1 MSMSFEEWLTRKLQA
16 AVPGGQKVSPV
27 SGEGLVSVR
36 LADGGTVSSFVR
48 QGVFYVELQGTS
60 KKKTADAFDAI
71 LGALEE
77 LEEAHYVLTVDVNAT
92 DALREGAP
100 AVWVYS
106 AQVTVTYR
114 RGVDWSEVD

>member
-60 KKKTADAFDAI
+60 KKKTADSFDAI
-71 LGALEE
+71 LAALEE

>member
-1 MSMSFEEWLTRKLQA
+1 MMSFEEWLTRRLQA
-16 AVPGGQKVSPV
+16 AVPAGQKVSPV

-36 LADGGTVSSFVR
+36 LADGGTVSSFVK
-48 QGVFYVELQGTS
+48 QGVFYIELQGTS
-60 KKKTADAFDAI
+60 KKKTADAFDAV

-92 DALREGAP
+92 DALRDGTP

-106 AQVTVTYR
+106 AQVTITCR
-114 RGVDWSEVD
+114 RGVDWSEVK

>member
-1 MSMSFEEWLTRKLQA
+1 MSMSFEEWLTRRLQA
-16 AVPGGQKVSPV
+16 AVPAGQKVSPV

-60 KKKTADAFDAI
+60 KKKTADAFDGVLA
-71 LGALEE
+71 ALER
-77 LEEAHYVLTVDVNAT
+77 LEEANYILTVDLNTT
-92 DALREGAP
+92 DSLREGSP
-100 AVWVYS
+100 AVWTYS

-114 RGVDWSEVD
+114 RGVDWSEVE